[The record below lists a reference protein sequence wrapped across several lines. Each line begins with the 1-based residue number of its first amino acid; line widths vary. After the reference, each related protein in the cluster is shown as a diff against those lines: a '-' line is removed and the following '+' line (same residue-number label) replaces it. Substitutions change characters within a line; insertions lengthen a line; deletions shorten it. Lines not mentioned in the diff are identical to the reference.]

1 MRCCK
6 NKKDFAMRGRLLLVL
21 MLLALSG
28 VSAAQG
34 ETLIFWSTEEQP
46 ERAAATAAIIER
58 FTAATGV
65 QVALVLTNED
75 ILDSMLTANL
85 AAGTLPDVIFHPVDY
100 AAAWYAGGILDPA
113 AATAVINDLG
123 AAQFSGLN
131 LVTLADGSYSSVPSD
146 GWGQL
151 LIYRQDLFDAAGL
164 ETPDTFARI
173 LTAAQALHDPAS
185 GFYGIAAATDPAA
198 VFTQQTFE
206 HFALANGVDLTDDA
220 GNVTLNTPQMV
231 EAIRFYADL
240 VTDYGAP
247 RTVDLVRSRSLYFD
261 GQAAMLIWSPFVLD
275 EMAGLRDAALPA
287 CPQCAAD
294 AAFIARNSGF
304 VPAFIGP
311 GGDVPAQY
319 GQFSMLG
326 ITTRA
331 RPAAQDFVKFWLNDA
346 YLDWLAVA
354 PEGKF
359 PMRSGTPDNPAA
371 FIEGWAALPAGVD
384 RKAPL
389 GDFYSPEVI
398 QIISAGAARFDRWGF
413 ARGQGLLLSAVYQ
426 DLTVPRYLVE
436 VIRGTLTPEEAA
448 AAMQAAVEEIQTG
461 LE

>member
-1 MRCCK
+1 MLKR
-6 NKKDFAMRGRLLLVL
+6 FLVVALLLV
-21 MLLALSG
+21 LSG
-28 VSAAQG
+28 VSAAQN

-65 QVALVLTNED
+65 QVSLVLTNEN
-75 ILDSMLTANL
+75 ILDSLIAANL
-85 AAGTLPDVIFHPVDY
+85 AAGTLPDVLFFPVDY
-100 AAAWYAGGILDPA
+100 AAAWYAQGILDPA

-123 AAQFSGLN
+123 AEQFSGLG
-131 LVTLADGSYSSVPSD
+131 LVALDDGAYMGVPSD

-173 LTAAQALHDPAS
+173 LTAAQALHDPANE
-185 GFYGIAAATDPAA
+185 FYGIIAATDPAA

-220 GNVTLNTPQMV
+220 GNVTLDTPEMV

-240 VTDYGAP
+240 VTNYGPP
-247 RTVDLVRSRSLYFD
+247 RTVDLVRSRSLYFS
-261 GQAAMLIWSPFVLD
+261 GQAAMLVWSPFILD
-275 EMAGLRDAALPA
+275 EMAGLRSVALPD
-287 CPQCAAD
+287 CPECAAD
-294 AAFIARNSGF
+294 VAYLARNSGF

-319 GQFSMLG
+319 GQISLMG

-331 RPAAQDFVKFWLNDA
+331 RPAAQDFVKFWLSEG

-359 PMRSGTPDNPAA
+359 PMRRGTPDNPAA
-371 FIEGWAALPAGVD
+371 FTEGWATLPAGVD

-389 GDFYSPEVI
+389 GDFYSAEVI
-398 QIISAGAARFDRWGF
+398 HIISEGAARFDRWGF
-413 ARGQGLLLSAVYQ
+413 ARGQGLLVSAVYR

-436 VIRGTLTPEEAA
+436 VIRGTLTPEAA
-448 AAMQAAVEEIQTG
+448 AAGMQRAVEELQAA

>member
-1 MRCCK
+1 
-6 NKKDFAMRGRLLLVL
+6 MRGRLLLVL

-75 ILDSMLTANL
+75 ILDSMISANL
-85 AAGTLPDVIFHPVDY
+85 AAGTLPDVIFFPVDY
-100 AAAWYAGGILDPA
+100 AAAWYAEGILDPA

-131 LVTLADGSYSSVPSD
+131 LVTLADGSYISVPSD

-448 AAMQAAVEEIQTG
+448 AAMQAAVEEIQAG